1 MVADHRAQ
9 VEELLAGY
17 RRSRESLASVHRDL
31 AAVRGQAASPDGLVR
46 ATVSAQ
52 GVLTALDIAESA
64 YDEHRPAQLAALI
77 VATTKAAAAQ
87 AAHAAGTALAP
98 VLPADT
104 DPEALLAGTADLT
117 VEERTPKQPAPA
129 EEVDVEETLEDVIWM
144 RSGGKR

>member
-1 MVADHRAQ
+1 VVADHRAQ
-9 VEELLAGY
+9 VEEMLADY
-17 RRSRESLASVHRDL
+17 RRSRETLASVHRDL
-31 AAVRGQAASPDGLVR
+31 AAVRGQASSPDGLVR

-77 VATTKAAAAQ
+77 VAATEAAAEQ
-87 AAHAAGTALAP
+87 AAHAAGTVLAP

-117 VEERTPKQPAPA
+117 AQERTPKPPAKAQDA
-129 EEVDVEETLEDVIWM
+129 EESLEDVVWM
-144 RSGGKR
+144 RSGSKR